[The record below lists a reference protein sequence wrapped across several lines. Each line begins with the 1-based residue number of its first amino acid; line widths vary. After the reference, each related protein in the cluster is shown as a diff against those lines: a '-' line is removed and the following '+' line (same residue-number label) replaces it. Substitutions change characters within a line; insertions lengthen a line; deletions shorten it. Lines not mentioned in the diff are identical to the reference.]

1 MWVNILTRHSDAEF
15 AAIELPF
22 PKAWA
27 LDTAPFILVQI
38 NNGADHYPN
47 SNER

>member
-1 MWVNILTRHSDAEF
+1 MWVNILTRHSDAEC

-22 PKAWA
+22 PKACA
-27 LDTAPFILVQI
+27 LDAAPFILVQI
-38 NNGADHYPN
+38 KNSADHYPN